1 MRKKFYFRN
10 LFLIIALALLVS
22 CNADILINNGEIGLP
37 DSNGVTGGI
46 TEDVELTAPRRVNAT
61 KSIYPDSIN
70 ITWSPV
76 PGADYYT
83 IEKTSHEVERLSGSE
98 QWVPVQESIIGTTG
112 YRDYSSLE
120 PSTYY
125 SYRVTAHTFEGES
138 SPVSDVSTG
147 TILASPQSI
156 SVSQGESES
165 EIYIT
170 WTQMPYVDSYKI
182 YMSSTDTIS
191 GVESE
196 VQATVSSRNGSE
208 NGFAYQID
216 PNREAGKE
224 LSFGIQG
231 VGESGETAAISLPRV
246 GYTRVPGAPV
256 QPQYSN
262 TEEGISKGSS
272 LTGITIRFSSQA
284 RSDDIDFIIKKSSP
298 GSAEETILDTS
309 LSESEKDKLVV
320 NENGEYEFTDT
331 VVARNVL
338 YTYSVIAKND
348 TGMSQAAVA
357 TGYLLSPVTNLTLTP
372 VNTEE
377 KFGYEL
383 SFKLPVGWDDTERTT
398 KYIYEV
404 EETNKNGDVVS
415 NKDYSEAEINDLISS
430 FYNFD
435 KEVTE
440 EKELTELQKISITV
454 RTDDGME
461 TNTVTS
467 NTIPFIPE
475 AITSMEATSN
485 DRPIEGEKPNENG
498 VYPVHVSWETAS
510 TSDTFTLFRKD
521 QDGNTARYNVSG
533 RSYVDESTQP
543 LVIYEYWIE
552 ARDEL
557 GRTYGE
563 AHAEDSYGSVTL
575 QVYKDIFESVSL
587 KPWDKQGYVPSEY
600 RSWWKN
606 TEVAKK
612 IAYGNSSN
620 LTTQMDALGSA
631 SANDHY
637 RNGRINYNAE
647 MNGIGAIIRFT
658 YTNFGENLNFWMN
671 GDYSMDVDTSGS
683 GSASSGSGGFSIEGM
698 YPGHIGIG
706 NIRVSGKNFAGQYT
720 VTYKYSDGSEVTGE
734 VGA

>member
-1 MRKKFYFRN
+1 MRKKIYLRN
-10 LFLIIALALLVS
+10 LFLILALALLVS

-37 DSNGVTGGI
+37 DSNGVIGGI

-272 LTGITIRFSSQA
+272 TTGITIRFSSQA

-383 SFKLPVGWDDTERTT
+383 SFKLPVGWDDTERMT

-404 EETNKNGDVVS
+404 VETNKSGEVVS
-415 NKDYSEAEINDLISS
+415 NKDYPEEEINDLISS
-430 FYNFD
+430 FYNFE
-435 KEVTE
+435 KEVTK

-475 AITSMEATSN
+475 AITSMKATSN
-485 DRPIEGEKPNENG
+485 DRPREGEKPNENG

-563 AHAEDSYGSVTL
+563 DHAEDSYGSVTL

-587 KPWDKQGYVPSEY
+587 KPWDKQG
-600 RSWWKN
+600 
-606 TEVAKK
+606 
-612 IAYGNSSN
+612 
-620 LTTQMDALGSA
+620 
-631 SANDHY
+631 

-671 GDYSMDVDTSGS
+671 GDYSMDVDASGS

-720 VTYKYSDGSEVTGE
+720 VTYKYSDGSENKGE